1 AGTSN
6 ALPVCRRANM
16 AAPGAAQLR
25 RPSGRRSSV
34 MTENDKVTDGRHV
47 MTESELATLGGGV
60 VAYIKTLTSDEASRM
75 FPAVEGLPQG
85 INLFSL
91 HAADGTPLALTDTRQ
106 AAIGHAI
113 DDDLEIA
120 SVH

>member
-1 AGTSN
+1 MTEHDKAMEPGT
-6 ALPVCRRANM
+6 
-16 AAPGAAQLR
+16 
-25 RPSGRRSSV
+25 V
-34 MTENDKVTDGRHV
+34 MTEK
-47 MTESELATLGGGV
+47 ELATLGGGV

-75 FPAVEGLPQG
+75 FPAIEGLPQG

-106 AAIGHAI
+106 AAIGHAL

>member
-1 AGTSN
+1 MTEHEKTTQ
-6 ALPVCRRANM
+6 PD
-16 AAPGAAQLR
+16 
-25 RPSGRRSSV
+25 SV
-34 MTENDKVTDGRHV
+34 MTEK
-47 MTESELATLGGGV
+47 ELATLGGGV

-75 FPAVEGLPQG
+75 FPAIEGLPQG

-106 AAIGHAI
+106 AAIGHAL
-113 DDDLEIA
+113 DDDLQIA

>member
-1 AGTSN
+1 MTEAERTLDPRN
-6 ALPVCRRANM
+6 
-16 AAPGAAQLR
+16 
-25 RPSGRRSSV
+25 V
-34 MTENDKVTDGRHV
+34 MTEH
-47 MTESELATLGGGV
+47 ELATLGGGV
-60 VAYIKTLTSDEASRM
+60 VAYIKTLTADEASRM
-75 FPAVEGLPQG
+75 FPAIEGLPTG

>member
-1 AGTSN
+1 
-6 ALPVCRRANM
+6 
-16 AAPGAAQLR
+16 
-25 RPSGRRSSV
+25 
-34 MTENDKVTDGRHV
+34 MTHTEKNTDLRHV
-47 MTESELATLGGGV
+47 MTEHELATLGGGV
-60 VAYIKTLTSDEASRM
+60 VAYIKMLTSDEASRM
-75 FPAVEGLPQG
+75 FPAIEGLPEG

-91 HAADGTPLALTDTRQ
+91 HAADGTPLALTDTKQ

>member
-1 AGTSN
+1 MTEE
-6 ALPVCRRANM
+6 LKTMHPRI
-16 AAPGAAQLR
+16 
-25 RPSGRRSSV
+25 V
-34 MTENDKVTDGRHV
+34 MTEK
-47 MTESELATLGGGV
+47 EFATLGGGV

-75 FPAVEGLPQG
+75 FPTVEGLPQG

-106 AAIGHAI
+106 AAVGHAL

>member
-1 AGTSN
+1 MMETSKTLDPRN
-6 ALPVCRRANM
+6 
-16 AAPGAAQLR
+16 
-25 RPSGRRSSV
+25 V
-34 MTENDKVTDGRHV
+34 MTEH
-47 MTESELATLGGGV
+47 ELATLGGGV
-60 VAYIKTLTSDEASRM
+60 VAYIKTLTTDEASRM
-75 FPAVEGLPQG
+75 FPAIEGLPAG

>member
-1 AGTSN
+1 
-6 ALPVCRRANM
+6 
-16 AAPGAAQLR
+16 
-25 RPSGRRSSV
+25 
-34 MTENDKVTDGRHV
+34 MTEADNSFPHRG
-47 MTESELATLGGGV
+47 MTEHELATLGGGE
-60 VAYIKTLTSDEASRM
+60 VAYIKTLTSEEASRM
-75 FPAVEGLPQG
+75 FPAIEGLPKG
-85 INLFSL
+85 IALFSL

>member
-1 AGTSN
+1 
-6 ALPVCRRANM
+6 
-16 AAPGAAQLR
+16 
-25 RPSGRRSSV
+25 
-34 MTENDKVTDGRHV
+34 MTEFEKMTDKRIA
-47 MTESELATLGGGV
+47 MTEGELATLGGGV

-75 FPAVEGLPQG
+75 FPAVKGLPEG

-91 HAADGTPLALTDTRQ
+91 HAADGTPLALTDTKQ

-113 DDDLEIA
+113 DDDLQIA

>member
-1 AGTSN
+1 MSKFANILETVGRT
-6 ALPVCRRANM
+6 PVVRINKL
-16 AAPGAAQLR
+16 AP
-25 RPSGRRSSV
+25 
-34 MTENDKVTDGRHV
+34 K
-47 MTESELATLGGGV
+47 
-60 VAYIKTLTSDEASRM
+60 
-75 FPAVEGLPQG
+75 G

-106 AAIGHAI
+106 AAVGHAI

>member
-1 AGTSN
+1 
-6 ALPVCRRANM
+6 
-16 AAPGAAQLR
+16 
-25 RPSGRRSSV
+25 
-34 MTENDKVTDGRHV
+34 MTEFEKMTDKPIA
-47 MTESELATLGGGV
+47 MTEGELATLGGGV

-75 FPAVEGLPQG
+75 FPAVKGLPEG

-91 HAADGTPLALTDTRQ
+91 HAADGTPLALTDTKQ

-113 DDDLEIA
+113 DDDLQIA

>member
-1 AGTSN
+1 
-6 ALPVCRRANM
+6 
-16 AAPGAAQLR
+16 
-25 RPSGRRSSV
+25 
-34 MTENDKVTDGRHV
+34 MTEHDKDTHRRHV
-47 MTESELATLGGGV
+47 MTESELATWGGGV

-91 HAADGTPLALTDTRQ
+91 HAADGTPLALTDTKQ

>member
-1 AGTSN
+1 MTEEHKI
-6 ALPVCRRANM
+6 M
-16 AAPGAAQLR
+16 QPGI
-25 RPSGRRSSV
+25 V
-34 MTENDKVTDGRHV
+34 MTEK
-47 MTESELATLGGGV
+47 EFATLGGGV

-75 FPAVEGLPQG
+75 FPAIEGLPQG

-106 AAIGHAI
+106 AAIGHAL

>member
-1 AGTSN
+1 
-6 ALPVCRRANM
+6 
-16 AAPGAAQLR
+16 
-25 RPSGRRSSV
+25 
-34 MTENDKVTDGRHV
+34 MTETDKNTDLRHV
-47 MTESELATLGGGV
+47 MTEHELATLGGGV
-60 VAYIKTLTSDEASRM
+60 VAYIKTLTADEASRM
-75 FPAVEGLPQG
+75 FPAIEGLPQG

>member
-1 AGTSN
+1 METSKN
-6 ALPVCRRANM
+6 LDPRN
-16 AAPGAAQLR
+16 
-25 RPSGRRSSV
+25 V
-34 MTENDKVTDGRHV
+34 MTEH
-47 MTESELATLGGGV
+47 ELATLGGGV
-60 VAYIKTLTSDEASRM
+60 VAYIKTLTTDEASRM
-75 FPAVEGLPQG
+75 FPAIEGLPAG

>member
-1 AGTSN
+1 
-6 ALPVCRRANM
+6 
-16 AAPGAAQLR
+16 
-25 RPSGRRSSV
+25 
-34 MTENDKVTDGRHV
+34 
-47 MTESELATLGGGV
+47 MTESDRTAARRHLLSEHELASLGGGV
-60 VAYIKTLTSDEASRM
+60 VAYIKTLTFDEASRM
-75 FPAVEGLPQG
+75 FPAIEGLPRG

-106 AAIGHAI
+106 AAIGHAL